1 MRLFKSISFGFYL
14 TMFLLA
20 HLVFIGLNALVFGYN
35 FAPTSTVFKAILE
48 EIMKILL
55 LPHTSNSDENAT
67 FYVNVFL
74 YGLLFS
80 FIIFSILGYLK
91 KIPPRL
97 LNLANNLTLC
107 IALFLVIMLP
117 LTPVVGSYAIAV
129 NACVI
134 IWYIITIVYKN
145 VLPPKSHSLISILK
159 AFILILV
166 IFYVLCMLFTSANII
181 FYNSLEEVMAKN
193 TNVIISIGLKLLVFI
208 LLFVGYI
215 YSNGYYRP
223 SFGVFWLRMFAFIV
237 VFFKLGFVVFTLIL
251 LTNKNLLTEFMLFM
265 SFNDNF
271 FIYLKT
277 FVFLGTTLCFSV
289 ALRDGVAKARFGLKR
304 FMELSL
310 SSSVF
315 LIIFIL
321 FFHLMYQT
329 DLETFKAYEVGK
341 DNFLNVF
348 LFCFIISILNTF
360 LLFIYRSKTQRL
372 YNFLQIIS
380 RYMYAVAFLC
390 VCGFVFLDFSLL
402 FLVLAAL
409 VLIYGFGKA
418 LRIRTKKTSKT
429 ILGVFCILVVC
440 SIIFGFAFSKYKE
453 NKSKTT
459 ESETRTMCDKTREVL
474 IKNGYCEDI
483 SDCKRKRLVGY
494 NVDGDKAFIFIHVDK
509 TDISNQIIDTFKSYK
524 KTNKATYEIYFYKEG
539 LEVSPYFDESIKQA
553 NFKVLI

>member
-35 FAPTSTVFKAILE
+35 FAPTSTAFKAILE

-55 LPHTSNSDENAT
+55 LPNIHNSDENAT

-80 FIIFSILGYLK
+80 FIVFSILGYFK
-91 KIPPRL
+91 KIPPHL

-117 LTPVVGSYAIAV
+117 LIPVVSSYVIAV

-145 VLPPKSHSLISILK
+145 VLPPKSHSLISIFK

-181 FYNSLEEVMAKN
+181 FYDSFKEVMAKN

-237 VFFKLGFVVFTLIL
+237 VFFKLSFVVFTLIL
-251 LTNKNLLTEFMLFM
+251 LTNKDLLTEFMLFM

-271 FIYLKT
+271 FIYLKI

-289 ALRDGVAKARFGLKR
+289 ALRDGVTKARFGLKR

-329 DLETFKAYEVGK
+329 ETFKAYEVGK
-341 DNFLNVF
+341 DKFLNAF
-348 LFCFIISILNTF
+348 LLCFTASALNTF
-360 LLFIYRSKTQRL
+360 LLFIYCSKTQRL
-372 YNFLQIIS
+372 YNFLQIIL

-402 FLVLAAL
+402 FLVLATL

-418 LRIRTKKTSKT
+418 LRIKTKKTSKIT
-429 ILGVFCILVVC
+429 LGIFCALVVC

-453 NKSKTT
+453 NESKTT
-459 ESETRTMCDKTREVL
+459 ELETRTMCDKTREVL
-474 IKNGYCEDI
+474 IKNGYCKDI

-494 NVDGDKAFIFIHVDK
+494 TVDGDKAFIFIHTDK

-524 KTNKATYEIYFYKEG
+524 NTNKATYEIYFYKEG
-539 LEVSPYFDESIKQA
+539 LEVSPFFDESIKQA